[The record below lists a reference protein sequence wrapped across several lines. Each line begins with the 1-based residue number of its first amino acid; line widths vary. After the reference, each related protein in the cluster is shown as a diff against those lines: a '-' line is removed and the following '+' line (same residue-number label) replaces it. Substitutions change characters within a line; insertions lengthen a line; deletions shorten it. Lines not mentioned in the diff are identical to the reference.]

1 MSIKTDN
8 RSIALQSLTSFQSFE
23 RKYIQQGQTDAEK
36 VKHLLNAVQQASL
49 KLGSQGLRRCMLYI
63 SGQMSKECK
72 EDNGDFNLAKA
83 YTWLYSQMAQF
94 SGKHE
99 DEDSF
104 QYYVL
109 NGGDES
115 EPLTILETRIGFFF
129 LCLKRIAASAYE
141 ENSTLAKNN

>member
-1 MSIKTDN
+1 MSIRTDN
-8 RSIALQSLTSFQSFE
+8 RSIALQSLKSFQAFE
-23 RKYIQQGQTDAEK
+23 REYIQQGQTDAEK

-72 EDNGDFNLAKA
+72 ENNGDFNLAKA
-83 YTWLYSQMAQF
+83 YTWLYCQMAQF
-94 SGKHE
+94 SGKH
-99 DEDSF
+99 EDSF

-115 EPLTILETRIGFFF
+115 EPLTILETRLGFFF
-129 LCLKRIAASAYE
+129 LCLKRIAAATYDE
-141 ENSTLAKNN
+141 KREVIDNQ